1 MVSLSKNPGV
11 ARAVALTTGR
21 GARLVGLVLAA
32 QIVLLF
38 AYLYT
43 TTTSITSVSHT
54 LYPIA
59 WITLGVWLV
68 VHLRAYGPPRFRPRL
83 AAPIAVGYFLVLGTV
98 GSTFGL
104 SGGSAT
110 TTVTWATPGWGPIVF
125 LDAVA
130 VQVVVVPFE
139 VIGYLALSYGVYR
152 AIAASAGGALS
163 GLVGM
168 FACVGC
174 VMPILAAL
182 GGVFGGVTAALQ
194 PSAMS
199 YGLATAVF
207 TVTVGLLAVTI
218 PTSDP
223 LEAKTDR

>member
-1 MVSLSKNPGV
+1 MESLSKNPGV

-21 GARLVGLVLAA
+21 EARIVAFVLLA
-32 QIVLLF
+32 QIALLF
-38 AYLYT
+38 GYLYA

-68 VHLRAYGPPRFRPRL
+68 LHLRTYGPPQFRPRL
-83 AAPIAVGYFLVLGTV
+83 AATIAVGYFLVLGTV

-125 LDAVA
+125 LNAVA

-152 AIAASAGGALS
+152 AIAASVGGALS
-163 GLVGM
+163 GLVGL

-194 PSAMS
+194 PSAMN
-199 YGLATAVF
+199 YGLATIIF
-207 TVTVGLLAVTI
+207 TVTVGLLALTT
-218 PTSDP
+218 PTTDP
-223 LEAKTDR
+223 LEAKSDQ

>member
-1 MVSLSKNPGV
+1 MASLFKNPGV
-11 ARAVALTTGR
+11 ARAVALATGR
-21 GARLVGLVLAA
+21 EARIVAFVLVA
-32 QIVLLF
+32 QITLLF
-38 AYLYT
+38 GYLYMT
-43 TTTSITSVSHT
+43 TTNITSISHT

-59 WITLGVWLV
+59 WVTLGVWLV
-68 VHLRAYGPPRFRPRL
+68 VHLRAYGPHRFRPRL
-83 AAPIAVGYFLVLGTV
+83 AAAVGIGYFLLLGTV

-104 SGGSAT
+104 SGGTAG

-125 LDAVA
+125 LNAV
-130 VQVVVVPFE
+130 VVRVIVVPFE

-152 AIAASAGGALS
+152 AVAASAGGALS
-163 GLVGM
+163 GLVGV

-182 GGVFGGVTAALQ
+182 GGVFGGVAAALQ

-199 YGLATAVF
+199 YGLATVIF
-207 TVTVGLLAVTI
+207 TVTVGLLAVTT

-223 LEAKTDR
+223 LDPKTDQ